1 MTAMRRVPA
10 WISVVVILILVL
22 GATVAGVL
30 IGRLMGATEE
40 RSTQV
45 VRSVKLEEEV
55 ILLSAGIADVKE
67 RREDQKFFGLFDIPG
82 TEREMF
88 VKYEFDAKFGID
100 GARVEIEQTG
110 DKKYRITIPEFEYL
124 GSDDPDF
131 ESATETNGILSW
143 STPQIDKFEFVENV
157 LTPEAVAEHL
167 EGFRPMLEL
176 QAEAFYSRIVTSI
189 EPDAELV
196 FVFAGDGVDVE

>member
-1 MTAMRRVPA
+1 MTAARRVPS
-10 WISVVVILILVL
+10 WITVVVILILVV
-22 GATVAGVL
+22 GAAIAGVL
-30 IGRLMGATEE
+30 LGRLMGATEE

-45 VRSVKLEEEV
+45 VRSVKLEEEI
-55 ILLSAGIADVKE
+55 ILLSAGIADIKE
-67 RREDQKFFGLFDIPG
+67 RREDQNFFGLFDIPG
-82 TEREMF
+82 TEREIF

-100 GARVEIEQTG
+100 GAQVEIDQTG
-110 DKKYRITIPEFEYL
+110 DKAYRITIPEFEYL

-143 STPQIDKFEFVENV
+143 STPQIDNFEFVENV
-157 LTPEAVAEHL
+157 LTPEAVADHL

-176 QAEAFYSRIVTSI
+176 QAESFYSRIVTSI

-196 FVFAGDGVDVE
+196 FVFAGEGERVD

>member
-1 MTAMRRVPA
+1 MTAVRRVPA
-10 WISVVVILILVL
+10 WISVVVILILVV
-22 GATVAGVL
+22 GAAVAGVL

-100 GARVEIEQTG
+100 GAQVEIDQTG
-110 DKKYRITIPEFEYL
+110 DKEYRITIPEFEYL

-167 EGFRPMLEL
+167 EGFRPMLKL

-196 FVFAGDGVDVE
+196 FVFAGDGLDVE